1 MNKISF
7 EAGPAGLA
15 QFTRRPA
22 LARSPLRTAAIAG
35 AAAASAAI
43 IAGLLAFRSV
53 GTDQYLTASVEQGDI
68 QDVVEETGT
77 VNAVRTVQVG
87 AQVSGTI
94 AKLYVDFNSRVRRG
108 DLIASIDPAL
118 FQGALDQAVASLH
131 STQAQLQK
139 DQANLVD
146 AGLNYQRD
154 ARLAS
159 QNAIAPM
166 TVDNAKSLYDQ
177 ARAQIAVDSAAIRQI
192 EAAVAVARANLDYT
206 TIRSPVDGVV
216 VARSV
221 DVGQTVASSFQAP
234 TIFTIAQD
242 PSKMQVF
249 ANTDESDVGRIKV
262 GRHVAFKVDAFPSR
276 IFDGTVSQI
285 RMNPTTV
292 QNVVTYNT
300 VIDFANP
307 DMKLLPG
314 MTAYVTI
321 PVASVSNVMK
331 VPNSALRFRPP
342 LSTDQAG
349 AQDETGAGQGRK
361 KSAGAAA
368 IVWKLENGRALRPV
382 KVVTGLTDHAFTQVA
397 PVRNG
402 QLQRGDI
409 VATSVV
415 LR

>member
-1 MNKISF
+1 MNKMSF
-7 EAGPAGLA
+7 EAGGAYPAH
-15 QFTRRPA
+15 PA
-22 LARSPLRTAAIAG
+22 PLPVPPWFLRHNAVIVAAGIVVTIAV
-35 AAAASAAI
+35 A
-43 IAGLLAFRSV
+43 LAFR
-53 GTDQYLTASVEQGDI
+53 GGHAPQYVTASVERGDI
-68 QDVVEETGT
+68 QDAVEETGT

-94 AKLYVDFNSRVRRG
+94 ARLYVDFNSRVHRG

-131 STQAQLQK
+131 STQAQLEK
-139 DQANLVD
+139 DQANLV
-146 AGLNYQRD
+146 AARLNYQRD
-154 ARLAS
+154 AALAS

-192 EAAVAVARANLDYT
+192 EAAVAVAKANLDYT
-206 TIRSPVDGVV
+206 TIRSPVDGIV

-242 PSKMQVF
+242 PSRMQVY

-262 GRHVAFKVDAFPSR
+262 GRPVTFKVDAFPGEV
-276 IFDGTVSQI
+276 FNGTVGQI
-285 RMNPTTV
+285 RMNATTV

-321 PVASVSNVMK
+321 PVASASHVMK
-331 VPNSALRFRPP
+331 VPNGALRFRPP
-342 LSTDQAG
+342 SSADQA
-349 AQDETGAGQGRK
+349 AQDETGAGRK
-361 KSAGAAA
+361 TGGTAT
-368 IVWKLENGRALRPV
+368 VWKLDDSNGIRPV
-382 KVVTGLTDHAFTQVA
+382 KILTGITDHAYTQVLS
-397 PVRNG
+397 VQSG
-402 QLQRGDI
+402 ELQPGDS
-409 VATSVV
+409 VATAAGPG
-415 LR
+415 